1 MDNADPTRS
10 IGLRL
15 PPDAHLMRIARL
27 TASGVATAA
36 QFDLDEVD
44 DVRIAVD
51 EACTALIEGG
61 DGGVLDLVF
70 VLEPGA
76 LTFTGTT
83 SAAGRAELEPER
95 LALSRQIL
103 KVVVDDYD
111 IVAGPQEMSVRLHK
125 TRANAGAD
133 G

>member
-44 DVRIAVD
+44 DV
-51 EACTALIEGG
+51 CTALIEGG